1 MLVVANETANSGELL
16 DELRRI
22 GADTTAKYFV
32 VVPASPIETGV
43 AATHGPLDLAEATQ
57 QAAERRLDYTLTT
70 LRSDNLDADGA
81 LGDYRPLRALAN
93 AVEDVPSGSDRD
105 RDTAAGVFGVAPLR
119 RGGPGP
125 RRVRRAGDAC
135 RGHPGRG
142 GAKRAMTII
151 AAISASRQG
160 TAPLHLAAQIARST
174 GDKIV
179 AAAVIERP
187 WPPRADPVE
196 DEYLGYVT
204 SQARQSL
211 ERMVG
216 KLPAELDTWVVVHQS
231 TSVPTGLT
239 DLAAEI
245 GAELVVV
252 GSSSSGL
259 LGRVALGS
267 VTGRLVHTAAVPV
280 AIAPRGYPL
289 CPDPIQPADRC
300 RTGAKPTSTASSPP
314 AAELAKR
321 WSVALRIVSFTVRPK
336 TDVRAARSSRLPR
349 TLSLSS
355 GPAELSRRSP
365 SSSTQFARRSRCP
378 TSRW

>member
-1 MLVVANETANSGELL
+1 
-16 DELRRI
+16 
-22 GADTTAKYFV
+22 
-32 VVPASPIETGV
+32 
-43 AATHGPLDLAEATQ
+43 
-57 QAAERRLDYTLTT
+57 
-70 LRSDNLDADGA
+70 
-81 LGDYRPLRALAN
+81 
-93 AVEDVPSGSDRD
+93 
-105 RDTAAGVFGVAPLR
+105 
-119 RGGPGP
+119 
-125 RRVRRAGDAC
+125 
-135 RGHPGRG
+135 
-142 GAKRAMTII
+142 MTII

-174 GDKIV
+174 GDKVV
-179 AAAVIERP
+179 AAAVVERP

-252 GSSSSGL
+252 GSSSFGL

-267 VTGRLVHTAAVPV
+267 VTERLVHTAAVPV

-289 CPDPIQPADRC
+289 GPDPIRRLTAAYGGEADINGLIPA
-300 RTGAKPTSTASSPP
+300 
-314 AAELAKR
+314 AAELATQ
-321 WSVALRIVSFTVRPK
+321 WPVQLRIVSFMVRPVRMFGGSIESSAEDLVIQQWSRRTFDDIAK
-336 TDVRAARSSRLPR
+336 QLNAVRDRISVPDVDVVVGAGHDWREAVEDVPWEAGDMLLLGSGAAGQAARVFLGSAASKILRHAPVPVMIVPR
-349 TLSLSS
+349 HQM
-355 GPAELSRRSP
+355 PA
-365 SSSTQFARRSRCP
+365 
-378 TSRW
+378 

>member
-1 MLVVANETANSGELL
+1 
-16 DELRRI
+16 
-22 GADTTAKYFV
+22 
-32 VVPASPIETGV
+32 
-43 AATHGPLDLAEATQ
+43 
-57 QAAERRLDYTLTT
+57 
-70 LRSDNLDADGA
+70 
-81 LGDYRPLRALAN
+81 
-93 AVEDVPSGSDRD
+93 
-105 RDTAAGVFGVAPLR
+105 
-119 RGGPGP
+119 
-125 RRVRRAGDAC
+125 
-135 RGHPGRG
+135 
-142 GAKRAMTII
+142 MTII

-174 GDKIV
+174 GDKVV
-179 AAAVIERP
+179 AAAVVERP

-252 GSSSSGL
+252 GSSSFGL

-267 VTGRLVHTAAVPV
+267 VTERLVHTAAVPV

-289 CPDPIQPADRC
+289 GPDPIRRLTAAYGGEADINGLIPA
-300 RTGAKPTSTASSPP
+300 
-314 AAELAKR
+314 AAELATQ
-321 WSVALRIVSFTVRPK
+321 WPVQLRIVSFMVRPVRMFGGSIESSAEDLVIQQWSRRTFDDIAK
-336 TDVRAARSSRLPR
+336 QLNAVRDRISVPDVDVVVGTGHDWREAVEDVPWEAGDMLLLGSGAAGQAARVFLGSAASKILRHAPVPVMIVPR
-349 TLSLSS
+349 HQM
-355 GPAELSRRSP
+355 A
-365 SSSTQFARRSRCP
+365 A
-378 TSRW
+378 

>member
-1 MLVVANETANSGELL
+1 
-16 DELRRI
+16 
-22 GADTTAKYFV
+22 
-32 VVPASPIETGV
+32 
-43 AATHGPLDLAEATQ
+43 
-57 QAAERRLDYTLTT
+57 
-70 LRSDNLDADGA
+70 
-81 LGDYRPLRALAN
+81 
-93 AVEDVPSGSDRD
+93 
-105 RDTAAGVFGVAPLR
+105 
-119 RGGPGP
+119 
-125 RRVRRAGDAC
+125 
-135 RGHPGRG
+135 
-142 GAKRAMTII
+142 MTII

-160 TAPLHLAAQIARST
+160 AAPLHLAAQIARST

-179 AAAVIERP
+179 AAAVVERP

-216 KLPAELDTWVVVHQS
+216 RLPAELDTWVVVHQS

-267 VTGRLVHTAAVPV
+267 VTNRLVHTAAVPV

-289 CPDPIQPADRC
+289 GPDPIRRLTAAYGGEADINGLIPA
-300 RTGAKPTSTASSPP
+300 
-314 AAELAKR
+314 AAELATQ
-321 WSVALRIVSFTVRPK
+321 WPVQLRIVSFTVRP
-336 TDVRAARSSRLPR
+336 VRMFGGSIESSAEDLVVQQWSRLTFDDIAKQLNAVRDRISVPDVDVVVGTGHDWREAVEDVPWEAGDMLLLGSGAAGQAAQVFLGSAASKILRHAPVPVMIVPR
-349 TLSLSS
+349 HQMS
-355 GPAELSRRSP
+355 A
-365 SSSTQFARRSRCP
+365 
-378 TSRW
+378 

>member
-1 MLVVANETANSGELL
+1 
-16 DELRRI
+16 
-22 GADTTAKYFV
+22 
-32 VVPASPIETGV
+32 
-43 AATHGPLDLAEATQ
+43 
-57 QAAERRLDYTLTT
+57 
-70 LRSDNLDADGA
+70 
-81 LGDYRPLRALAN
+81 
-93 AVEDVPSGSDRD
+93 
-105 RDTAAGVFGVAPLR
+105 
-119 RGGPGP
+119 
-125 RRVRRAGDAC
+125 
-135 RGHPGRG
+135 
-142 GAKRAMTII
+142 MTII

-179 AAAVIERP
+179 AAAVVERP

-252 GSSSSGL
+252 GSSSFGL

-267 VTGRLVHTAAVPV
+267 VTERLVHTAAVPV

-289 CPDPIQPADRC
+289 GPDPIRRLTAAYGGEADINGLIPA
-300 RTGAKPTSTASSPP
+300 
-314 AAELAKR
+314 AAELATQ
-321 WSVALRIVSFTVRPK
+321 WPVQLRIVSFMVRP
-336 TDVRAARSSRLPR
+336 VRMFGGSIESS
-349 TLSLSS
+349 
-355 GPAELSRRSP
+355 AEDLVIQQWSRRTFDDIGKQLNAVRDRISVP
-365 SSSTQFARRSRCP
+365 DVDVVVGTGHDWREAVEDVPWEAGDMLLLGSGAAGQAAQVFLGSAASKILRYAPAPVMIVPRHQLPA
-378 TSRW
+378 

>member
-1 MLVVANETANSGELL
+1 
-16 DELRRI
+16 
-22 GADTTAKYFV
+22 
-32 VVPASPIETGV
+32 
-43 AATHGPLDLAEATQ
+43 
-57 QAAERRLDYTLTT
+57 
-70 LRSDNLDADGA
+70 
-81 LGDYRPLRALAN
+81 
-93 AVEDVPSGSDRD
+93 
-105 RDTAAGVFGVAPLR
+105 
-119 RGGPGP
+119 
-125 RRVRRAGDAC
+125 
-135 RGHPGRG
+135 
-142 GAKRAMTII
+142 MTII

-160 TAPLHLAAQIARST
+160 IAPLHLAAQIARST

-179 AAAVIERP
+179 AAAVVERP

-267 VTGRLVHTAAVPV
+267 VTNRLVHTAAVPV

-289 CPDPIQPADRC
+289 GPDPIRRLTAAYGGEADINGLIPA
-300 RTGAKPTSTASSPP
+300 
-314 AAELAKR
+314 AAELATQ
-321 WSVALRIVSFTVRPK
+321 WPVQLRIVSFTVRP
-336 TDVRAARSSRLPR
+336 VRMFGGSIESSAEDLVVQQWSRLTFDDIAKQLNAVRDRISVPDVDVVVGTGHDWREAVEDVPWEAGDMLLLGSGAAGQAAQVFLGSAASKILRHAPVPVMIVPR
-349 TLSLSS
+349 HQMS
-355 GPAELSRRSP
+355 A
-365 SSSTQFARRSRCP
+365 
-378 TSRW
+378 